1 MNLNDALKLVA
12 DARAANPQTDV
23 LYQVVDA
30 RSTITIDVS
39 PEETWGSETTA
50 LGTTISVARTAHPSE
65 SLMNELLHAALKL
78 TGFRHH
84 LTMQRGDD
92 NDMVQT
98 SGKELDKVLQHTR
111 MLPQF

>member
-23 LYQVVDA
+23 LYQAVDA

-50 LGTTISVARTAHPSE
+50 LGTTIRSEEHTSELQSLMRISYAVFCLKKKTNITKTRHHTHKTAHNHN
-65 SLMNELLHAALKL
+65 NECKQPLNINA
-78 TGFRHH
+78 
-84 LTMQRGDD
+84 
-92 NDMVQT
+92 
-98 SGKELDKVLQHTR
+98 S
-111 MLPQF
+111 